1 MMTKPL
7 FVFGLLAIFL
17 VAKAEVTDELLA
29 VVKEEQAAFK
39 EGDCD
44 KAVSLLDRNITFYAN
59 GRKMSRE
66 QVGNF
71 CRGIKRPFGDGR
83 DPIEDTITPHEISEN
98 LGYTIRD
105 FRWADRDGQVI
116 HEVVTKIW
124 EKKESGWKIIH
135 FQSTVQPE

>member
-1 MMTKPL
+1 MTKLL
-7 FVFGLLAIFL
+7 FVFWLLAGFQL
-17 VAKAEVTDELLA
+17 AEASVSDELLA
-29 VVKEEQAAFK
+29 AVKEEQAAFK

-44 KAVSLLDRNITFYAN
+44 KVMSRLDKNITFYAN

-71 CRGIKRPFGDGR
+71 CRIIKRPFGAGR
-83 DPIEDTITPHEISEN
+83 DPIEDTTTPYNISES
-98 LGYTIRD
+98 LGYTVRD
-105 FRWADRDGQVI
+105 FKWTDRDGQVM

-124 EKKESGWKIIH
+124 KKMESGSTMIH